1 MIKAILFGSIGTI
14 IETSEIQRASFNQAF
29 LEKGLDWYWSKET
42 YKKLIKKSGGSK
54 RIKDFAKKNQVNIN
68 SNLLREK
75 KTEIFNKKL
84 KTEKIPPREGVIEI
98 IEYAKSHNVKIGLA
112 STTSTDNI
120 NALFTT
126 VSNVIYKNDF
136 DFIGSRTVVDKPK
149 PEPDIYFKAI
159 RSLGINSKE
168 CVAIEDSY
176 ESALSAYK
184 TNIKCIAFPGAYHM
198 DDDFKICQKK
208 LNKLDI
214 SIFDII

>member
-29 LEKGLDWYWSKET
+29 IENGLDWYWSKET

-54 RIKDFAKKNQVNIN
+54 RIKDFANKNHINID

-84 KTEKIPPREGVIEI
+84 KTEKIPPRDGVIEI
-98 IEYAKSHNVKIGLA
+98 IEYAKSHDVKIGLA

-120 NALFTT
+120 EALFNTINNII
-126 VSNVIYKNDF
+126 SKDDF
-136 DFIGSRTVVDKPK
+136 DFIGSRAEVDKPK
-149 PEPDIYFKAI
+149 PEPDIYFKAV
-159 RSLGINSKE
+159 RSLKLNSKE
-168 CVAIEDSY
+168 CVAIEDSF
-176 ESALSAYK
+176 ESAMSAYK
-184 TNIKCIAFPGAYHM
+184 ANIKCVAFPGVYHM
-198 DDDFKICQKK
+198 DDDFKICNKK

-214 SIFDII
+214 SIFNIS